1 MAGLSPSE
9 YVNQMKFSAT
19 NVLKQHMDPHSFEA
33 TWDKFV
39 LSANKWLTEQGL
51 KEYGQIHLANM
62 RGGQG
67 SATTKIL
74 SDLGH
79 KGCRVADLVGILQDA
94 EMYDILR
101 AEEFK
106 LLVPPSKAGMTTDP
120 YCERTISSKTMHCLG
135 GGDRRLLNISMLAI
149 HLHVCMSR
157 RRQGP

>member
-9 YVNQMKFSAT
+9 LVNQIKFSAT

-39 LSANKWLTEQGL
+39 LSANKWLTQQGL
-51 KEYGQIHLANM
+51 KEYGQIDLANM

-67 SATTKIL
+67 SATPKIL

-106 LLVPPSKAGMTTDP
+106 LLELPSKAGMTTDP
-120 YCERTISSKTMHCLG
+120 YCERIYLLKPRHCLG

-149 HLHVCMSR
+149 HLHVCMS
-157 RRQGP
+157 